1 MLSLKQHHINR
12 DDSSSPILSY
22 GNVNVRDY
30 DDATGVYT
38 SYVAGKGLFE
48 TYYKNMFEMF
58 KAKPRLRTVYIDLKT
73 TDIINLDFRK
83 LVYIDGVYWRINK
96 VVDYQP
102 NKNQPTKV
110 ELVEWLQLGAFAA
123 TAPSF
128 GGNENTGGLGNTSPA
143 EFENQFDFFG

>member
-1 MLSLKQHHINR
+1 MSIYPQATSINR

-22 GNVNVRDY
+22 GNVSVRDY
-30 DDATGVYT
+30 DDATGVYS

-102 NKNQPTKV
+102 NKNQTTKV

-128 GGNENTGGLGNTSPA
+128 GSGNTTIQ
-143 EFENQFDFFG
+143 EVLVGKMEV

>member
-1 MLSLKQHHINR
+1 
-12 DDSSSPILSY
+12 
-22 GNVNVRDY
+22 
-30 DDATGVYT
+30 
-38 SYVAGKGLFE
+38 
-48 TYYKNMFEMF
+48 MF

-110 ELVEWLQLGAFAA
+110 ELVEWLQLGAFAS

-128 GGNENTGGLGNTSPA
+128 GGNENTGGLGNTGPA
-143 EFENQFDFFG
+143 ETDNGNIGL